1 MSNISRAEERVLVEE
16 AMAGDRQAFES
27 LLRPHVRPLRSFL
40 YRMIA
45 HPEDAQD
52 LAQETALRAQQKL
65 ATFRGTSSFRTW
77 LFSIG
82 SRLCLDLLRARKRWP
97 VEAQIEGEKTALAS
111 TALMQ
116 SLDEIV
122 REDDF
127 RFEYRQHVAYCFSC
141 VARSLPP
148 EESAALLLREVYLF
162 DAPAAAKVLGMSAS
176 TFRHRLSAARETMK
190 TRFEG
195 YCALVGKQGVCYQCA
210 ALRDHC
216 PEEHRGGAPEPIAP
230 ADAPADDKLRRRL
243 RVVRDADLE
252 AGPGHEVHEL
262 LFRFMS
268 DLWER
273 PRGESAPLATD
284 RRRVASGRGA

>member
-1 MSNISRAEERVLVEE
+1 MDKAL
-16 AMAGDRQAFES
+16 AGEKQAFER
-27 LLRPHVRPLRSFL
+27 LLRPHIAPLRSFL

-52 LAQETALRAQQKL
+52 LAQEAALRAHQKL
-65 ATFRGTSSFRTW
+65 ATFRGASSFRTW
-77 LFSIG
+77 LFAIG
-82 SRLCLDLLRARKRWP
+82 SRLCLDLLRARRRWP
-97 VEAQIEGEKTALAS
+97 IEAQIEGEKRALAS
-111 TALMQ
+111 TPLMQ
-116 SLDEIV
+116 SLDELV
-122 REDDF
+122 RDDDF

-190 TRFEG
+190 SRFEG
-195 YCALVGKQGVCYQCA
+195 YCALIGKQGVCYQCA

-216 PEEHRGGAPEPIAP
+216 PEEHRGDAPQPIAP
-230 ADAPADDKLRRRL
+230 AEASADEKLRHRL
-243 RVVRDADLE
+243 RVVRDADIE
-252 AGPGHEVHEL
+252 GGPGHEVHEL

-273 PRGESAPLATD
+273 PRDEAAPRASD
-284 RRRVASGRGA
+284 RRRASPSSGA

>member
-1 MSNISRAEERVLVEE
+1 MADE
-16 AMAGDRQAFES
+16 AVAGDRRAFER
-27 LLRPHVRPLRSFL
+27 LLRPHVGPLRSFL

-52 LAQETALRAQQKL
+52 LAQETALRAHQKL
-65 ATFRGTSSFRTW
+65 ATFRGSSSFRTW
-77 LFSIG
+77 LFAIG
-82 SRLCLDLLRARKRWP
+82 SRLCLDLLRTRRRWP
-97 VEAQIEGEKTALAS
+97 VEAQIEGEKAALAS
-111 TALMQ
+111 TSLMQ

-122 REDDF
+122 RQEDF

-162 DAPAAAKVLGMSAS
+162 DGPAAAKVLGMSAS

-190 TRFEG
+190 SRFEG

-216 PEEHRGGAPEPIAP
+216 PEERRG
-230 ADAPADDKLRRRL
+230 DAPQAIAAAEASADDKLRHRL

-252 AGPGHEVHEL
+252 GGSGHEVHEL

-273 PRGESAPLATD
+273 PPGEAAPRASD
-284 RRRVASGRGA
+284 RRRPSSQSGA